1 MYLHINIPTWS
12 NPFSFI
18 NLVAVWGWEGEEG
31 GPRAALGGMGQQRG
45 TQDLRAF
52 QFWELIIL
60 SKAMA
65 QQTKG
70 TSTNWVLAQC
80 QSLCLVLT
88 PPTPTQPPL
97 LHSNLT
103 STQRDVFL
111 PFSFYIDEE
120 GKIQRVTVKVQFSRS
135 SPRTGAQVG
144 LLTKPL
150 ASLLCYS
157 LKDENSVLSLETRV
171 SLLMHLSEYRQLS
184 SKYLILSSM
193 LHVID

>member
-1 MYLHINIPTWS
+1 M
-12 NPFSFI
+12 
-18 NLVAVWGWEGEEG
+18 
-31 GPRAALGGMGQQRG
+31 
-45 TQDLRAF
+45 
-52 QFWELIIL
+52 
-60 SKAMA
+60 
-65 QQTKG
+65 
-70 TSTNWVLAQC
+70 
-80 QSLCLVLT
+80 
-88 PPTPTQPPL
+88 
-97 LHSNLT
+97 
-103 STQRDVFL
+103 
-111 PFSFYIDEE
+111 
-120 GKIQRVTVKVQFSRS
+120 KVQFSRS